1 MPQDLSASD
10 LNPESSAS
18 TGASIGGCDDA
29 VQSSSDQEQPS
40 KIGIADAEEVAL
52 PLVDT
57 TAEEGEDLAAG
68 DAFPATQAVDHAE
81 VASSEDTESEPPSA
95 PASRCR
101 MLCACAHSRARPALS
116 SRAPDARPSAR
127 KCRARKCRMLHE
139 LPRAHLLAGRTPRA

>member
-10 LNPESSAS
+10 LNPEFPTS

>member
-29 VQSSSDQEQPS
+29 VQSSSDEEQPS
-40 KIGIADAEEVAL
+40 MIDIVDAEEVAL

-57 TAEEGEDLAAG
+57 TAKEGEDLAAD

-81 VASSEDTESEPPSA
+81 VASSEDTESEPPSDL
-95 PASRCR
+95 ASRCR
-101 MLCACAHSRARPALS
+101 MLCACAHSRAGVT
-116 SRAPDARPSAR
+116 DD
-127 KCRARKCRMLHE
+127 
-139 LPRAHLLAGRTPRA
+139 T